1 MSIEDDLFNAFRYT
15 GTGKGKDISQL
26 LNTLVRNAHINALK
40 AMRQQLDQSIKSL
53 QQITGTGG
61 EYDPSMDPYVI
72 LDVDQDATR
81 VDIEKA
87 FKKKA
92 FSAHP
97 DHGGSHADMVKV
109 NAAYEAISQLRGWGR

>member
-1 MSIEDDLFNAFRYT
+1 MSIEDDLFNVFKHTRV
-15 GTGKGKDISQL
+15 GKGKDINQL

-40 AMRQQLDQSIKSL
+40 AMRHQLDQSIRTL
-53 QQITGTGG
+53 QEFTRADG
-61 EYDPSMDPYVI
+61 EYDPNLDPYVI
-72 LDVDQDATR
+72 LGVEQDATR
-81 VDIEKA
+81 VDIDKA

-97 DHGGSHADMVKV
+97 DHGGSHDDMVKV